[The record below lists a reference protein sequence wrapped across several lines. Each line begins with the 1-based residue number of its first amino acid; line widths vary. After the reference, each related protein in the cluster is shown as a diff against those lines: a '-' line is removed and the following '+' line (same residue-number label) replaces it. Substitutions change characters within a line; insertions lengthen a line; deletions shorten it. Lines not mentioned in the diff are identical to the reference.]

1 MKKIITSMMLFAVA
15 AMAFV
20 SCQKNEVAPKY
31 EQTTLTFTSANPNT
45 RTEWNSETI
54 VWSAGDKIRMALTI
68 GNSWYTDA
76 NGKVKYYVSK
86 EADLSDGSQTAKFE
100 ISSSFDTELSGNYQ
114 FYALY
119 PSSCTGTSTD
129 FTNAPNATYTIA
141 SEQIASSQTFDK
153 SSDILWGKAVNTY
166 TSLPEG
172 ERISLMWNRLV
183 AHAYITLKGLPAGET
198 INKVTL
204 TAQEGAALVGKY
216 NVDITTG
223 AVSENTPANSVL
235 VNCEGVI
242 VGQDGTATFWACI
255 NPCNVTSLNIVVDTD
270 KAVYS
275 IDKTNLDLDFL
286 VNRRNVQPV
295 NMSGA
300 ERVEKAAAEDYS
312 GTYAILAVKS
322 GVYYYLTNVDDGA
335 STKRLKSQEVD
346 ALPAEG
352 AGLPASYVWNVISN
366 EDGTYLL
373 QSAENNYYL
382 DHNVKSSNSCVL
394 EESKEGV
401 VSLTIEKSDDR
412 YLVYYYN
419 GTDKRILQKANNS
432 SYNYFAF
439 YTTDQCG
446 ALYLIPAEVSVVPS
460 IEIAET
466 EVAVD
471 AAAGSGSF
479 SYSVVNPRP
488 SQNVTATANVNWISN
503 IVVGASSVS
512 YSVAENTLEEAREG
526 VITLSYEGAED
537 VVVTISQAAKA
548 ASGASYYVKVTS
560 APADWSGKYLLV
572 CENKNE
578 VFAGIDGNYGANEVV
593 TISNGKIASN
603 NAVDAYQIQISKSG
617 SHYLIAYGSKY
628 LAYKSSTYVTLVT
641 SVDDKAK
648 WTISGNGNV
657 TITNVGQ
664 ADRTIYWSTTSTGCF
679 AAYTSKGSSQ
689 QYIQLYRL
697 ED

>member
-100 ISSSFDTELSGNYQ
+100 ISSSFVTELSGNYQ

-153 SSDILWGKAVNTY
+153 SADILWGKAVNTY

-172 ERISLMWNRLV
+172 EQISLMWNRLV
-183 AHAYITLKGLPAGET
+183 AHAYITLTGLPAGET

-223 AVSENTPANSVL
+223 AVSKNTPANSVL
-235 VNCEGVI
+235 VNCEGVT

-300 ERVEKAAAEDYS
+300 TRTAKEVA
-312 GTYAILAVKS
+312 
-322 GVYYYLTNVDDGA
+322 GVSYVYTFTSNAWADATSSWTSIANGYQKKDQGISVTVAKTGAGA
-335 STKRLKSQEVD
+335 STKSSMTNVSKVIFTYCTNASS
-346 ALPAEG
+346 G
-352 AGLPASYVWNVISN
+352 AGSIQVSVNNGNTQTLNVTT
-366 EDGTYLL
+366 DGGSSHRTLEFDYS
-373 QSAENNYYL
+373 QS
-382 DHNVKSSNSCVL
+382 KPT
-394 EESKEGV
+394 GV
-401 VSLTIEKSDDR
+401 VSFKVNCT
-412 YLVYYYN
+412 
-419 GTDKRILQKANNS
+419 TNS
-432 SYNYFAF
+432 IY
-439 YTTDQCG
+439 
-446 ALYLIPAEVSVVPS
+446 IKS
-460 IEIAET
+460 IEII
-466 EVAVD
+466 
-471 AAAGSGSF
+471 AA
-479 SYSVVNPRP
+479 N
-488 SQNVTATANVNWISN
+488 
-503 IVVGASSVS
+503 
-512 YSVAENTLEEAREG
+512 
-526 VITLSYEGAED
+526 
-537 VVVTISQAAKA
+537 
-548 ASGASYYVKVTS
+548 
-560 APADWSGKYLLV
+560 
-572 CENKNE
+572 
-578 VFAGIDGNYGANEVV
+578 
-593 TISNGKIASN
+593 
-603 NAVDAYQIQISKSG
+603 
-617 SHYLIAYGSKY
+617 
-628 LAYKSSTYVTLVT
+628 
-641 SVDDKAK
+641 
-648 WTISGNGNV
+648 
-657 TITNVGQ
+657 
-664 ADRTIYWSTTSTGCF
+664 
-679 AAYTSKGSSQ
+679 
-689 QYIQLYRL
+689 
-697 ED
+697 

>member
-153 SSDILWGKAVNTY
+153 SADILWGKAVNTY
-166 TSLPEG
+166 TSLPKG
-172 ERISLMWNRLV
+172 EQISLMWNRLV

-235 VNCEGVI
+235 VNCEGVT
-242 VGQDGTATFWACI
+242 VGQDDTATFWACI

-300 ERVEKAAAEDYS
+300 ERVEKDATGAALPFEETFDALKKGDHNSTGSTSLSTELPNFDIPS
-312 GTYAILAVKS
+312 GASLYEANGAIRLAKS
-322 GVYYYLTNVDDGA
+322 GVEGSLTTIPLDLSSEFYVKVRAKGWDSDEVKLTVKAGTQSQDIDLITYNPGDFVEYVVNFNAVDNSESVAFSTASGVRVFIDEIEIGNGSAIASPMIVAHDPTKVSADGGAGEIAYTVYNEIEGVNLTA
-335 STKRLKSQEVD
+335 STNQSWLTIGSTTGGKVTFTAAANDATEERTATVILTYGTATEAVTVTQEAKTSGEIV
-346 ALPAEG
+346 
-352 AGLPASYVWNVISN
+352 LPASASLEFDTNKNNRTDYSTKLQIWEQNGVKLVN
-366 EDGTYLL
+366 EK
-373 QSAENNYYL
+373 A
-382 DHNVKSSNSCVL
+382 SSTSSVGDYGGPARFY
-394 EESKEGV
+394 K
-401 VSLTIEKSDDR
+401 
-412 YLVYYYN
+412 
-419 GTDKRILQKANNS
+419 NS
-432 SYNYFAF
+432 SISIEYS
-439 YTTDQCG
+439 G
-446 ALYLIPAEVSVVPS
+446 AQIYSVEFVCNKSTYVSVVKTSVESLGTVTTNGTVVKLELLTPS
-460 IEIAET
+460 T
-466 EVAVD
+466 
-471 AAAGSGSF
+471 
-479 SYSVVNPRP
+479 SVV
-488 SQNVTATANVNWISN
+488 I
-503 IVVGASSVS
+503 
-512 YSVAENTLEEAREG
+512 
-526 VITLSYEGAED
+526 
-537 VVVTISQAAKA
+537 AAV
-548 ASGASYYVKVTS
+548 SGALWLDSITVH
-560 APADWSGKYLLV
+560 
-572 CENKNE
+572 
-578 VFAGIDGNYGANEVV
+578 
-593 TISNGKIASN
+593 SN
-603 NAVDAYQIQISKSG
+603 
-617 SHYLIAYGSKY
+617 
-628 LAYKSSTYVTLVT
+628 
-641 SVDDKAK
+641 
-648 WTISGNGNV
+648 
-657 TITNVGQ
+657 
-664 ADRTIYWSTTSTGCF
+664 
-679 AAYTSKGSSQ
+679 
-689 QYIQLYRL
+689 
-697 ED
+697 